1 MNHAAVPQ
9 EIYQRAQNLATE
21 ILRHQTL
28 YHTHD
33 APEISDEA
41 YDSLVTELAQL
52 KEIYP
57 ALQEEYLTT
66 ARVGS
71 VVLEAFQKV
80 THRQKQWSFD
90 DVFDDNELASWMK
103 KNQKILEKLRAPQ
116 EVSYVCELKIDGL
129 KIIVTYSQGKLV
141 RAATRGDG
149 AVGEDI
155 TENIR
160 AVESIPKTLSRPVDV
175 IVVGEAWLSRDQL
188 VKINEQRSK
197 AGQTTFAN
205 PRNAAAGSLRQLDTA
220 VTRSRNLEV
229 FFYEIDELTQ
239 EGGEGEEF
247 VSQQEVLQRIQ
258 ALGLPTNPHQT
269 LCYTE
274 QDIER
279 YYQHWASERSKVLY
293 DLDGIVIKINERA
306 TQKLLGY
313 TAKAPRFGVA
323 YKFPAEQATSVLR
336 EVTWQVGRTGALTP
350 VANIVP
356 TRIAGTVVSRATLH
370 NPDEITRLGVC
381 LGDTLV
387 IQKAGDIIPEVVSVV
402 LGLRSGNET
411 PISIPKK
418 CPVCKSKVERGETL
432 SDETASI
439 FCMNTECSARK
450 QAGLRHAVS
459 RKALNIDG
467 LGGKTGEQLLE
478 SGLVSDIADVYAL
491 TFADV
496 VALPRFAEKSAENL
510 IAAIEAAKHI
520 PAERFLFALGL
531 RFIGQETAELLV
543 RFVQQREMLTGEVAP
558 VDFLGHLK
566 NITQADWEA
575 IDGVGQRVAES
586 ITQFVAT
593 KEQPEF
599 FKRLTELGVWL
610 IFAAP
615 KMGAQIFAGQTFVL
629 TGELPSFTRE
639 EVTAMIKDNGGSVTS
654 SVSKKTSYVLAG
666 DKPGSKLAKAAALG
680 VAVLTE
686 QDFTKL
692 LET

>member
-9 EIYQRAQNLATE
+9 EIYQRAQSLATE

-41 YDSLVTELAQL
+41 YDSLVTELTQL
-52 KEIYP
+52 QETYP
-57 ALQEEYLTT
+57 VLREEYLTT

-80 THRQKQWSFD
+80 THRQRQWSFD
-90 DVFDDNELASWMK
+90 DVFDDDELASWMK
-103 KNQKILEKLRAPQ
+103 KNQKLLEKSGVSQ
-116 EVSYVCELKIDGL
+116 EVTYVCELKIDGL

-149 AVGEDI
+149 TVGEDI

-160 AVESIPKTLSRPVDV
+160 AVESIPKTLSQPVDV
-175 IVVGEAWLSRDQL
+175 TVVGEAWLSRDQL

-197 AGQTTFAN
+197 AGQATFAN

-220 VTRSRNLEV
+220 VTRSRNLEA
-229 FFYEIDELTQ
+229 FFYEIDELS
-239 EGGEGEEF
+239 GDGLAEEF
-247 VSQQEVLQRIQ
+247 ISQQEVLQRIQ

-274 QDIER
+274 QDIEQ

-293 DLDGIVIKINERA
+293 DLDGIVIKINERT

-370 NPDEITRLGVC
+370 NPDEITRLGVR

-411 PISIPKK
+411 HISIPKK
-418 CPVCKSKVERGETL
+418 CPVCKSTVERGETL

-510 IAAIEAAKHI
+510 VAAIEAAKHI

-543 RFVQQREMLTGEVAP
+543 RFVQQREMLTGEVTPA
-558 VDFLGHLK
+558 DFLGHLK

-593 KEQPEF
+593 KEQLDF
-599 FKRLTELGVWL
+599 FKRLTELGVRL
-610 IFAAP
+610 MFMSPKTGTQVFAN
-615 KMGAQIFAGQTFVL
+615 QTFVL

-639 EVTAMIKDNGGSVTS
+639 EATAMIKDNGGSVTS

-666 DKPGSKLAKAAALG
+666 DKPGSKLAKAVALG
-680 VAVLTE
+680 VPILTE
-686 QDFTKL
+686 SEFIKL
-692 LET
+692 LEA

>member
-9 EIYQRAQNLATE
+9 EIYQRAQSLATE

-41 YDSLVTELAQL
+41 YDSLVTELTQL
-52 KEIYP
+52 QETYP
-57 ALQEEYLTT
+57 VLREEYLTT

-80 THRQKQWSFD
+80 THRQRQWSFD
-90 DVFDDNELASWMK
+90 DVFDDDELASWMK
-103 KNQKILEKLRAPQ
+103 KNQKLLEKSGVSQ
-116 EVSYVCELKIDGL
+116 EVTYVCELKIDGL

-149 AVGEDI
+149 TVGEDI

-160 AVESIPKTLSRPVDV
+160 AVESIPKTLSQPVDV
-175 IVVGEAWLSRDQL
+175 TVVGEAWLSRDQL

-197 AGQTTFAN
+197 AGQATFAN

-220 VTRSRNLEV
+220 VTRSRNLEA
-229 FFYEIDELTQ
+229 FFYEIDELS
-239 EGGEGEEF
+239 GDGLAEEF
-247 VSQQEVLQRIQ
+247 ISQQEVLQRIQ

-274 QDIER
+274 QDIEQ

-293 DLDGIVIKINERA
+293 DLDGIVIKINERT

-370 NPDEITRLGVC
+370 NPDEITRLGVR

-411 PISIPKK
+411 HISIPKK
-418 CPVCKSKVERGETL
+418 CPVCKSTVERGETL

-510 IAAIEAAKHI
+510 VAAIEAAKHI

-543 RFVQQREMLTGEVAP
+543 RFVQQREMLTGEVTPA
-558 VDFLGHLK
+558 DFLGHLK

-593 KEQPEF
+593 KEQLDF
-599 FKRLTELGVWL
+599 FKRLTELGVRL
-610 IFAAP
+610 MFMSPKTGTQVFAN
-615 KMGAQIFAGQTFVL
+615 QTFVL

-639 EVTAMIKDNGGSVTS
+639 EATAMIKDNGGSVTS

-666 DKPGSKLAKAAALG
+666 DKPGSKLAKAVALG
-680 VAVLTE
+680 VPILTE
-686 QDFTKL
+686 SDFIKL
-692 LET
+692 LEA